1 MYKSVAFFLVFT
13 FFQVSFSQFELPNAP
28 KKLSEGVAP
37 NWTPSP
43 DREAVDTCG
52 PYFNNYVGLVKTTDL
67 YFEELR
73 TGNAFDFN
81 PYAGRGQRFH
91 ANQAI
96 EISGL
101 QFYSFQNNP
110 LVDSLMVVTLLY
122 DYDELIDSIGVE
134 LARDTV
140 WVTHTAF
147 TPLLVDLEVNSY
159 FDEPVIVSED
169 YIVALYTSTN
179 DSLKIITNSAV
190 DGDGDGEGVSFA
202 YYNNPVAPSFTGW
215 YATLPIFGPSYDL
228 DYLINPLVRYK
239 LHDDFTLSDDSICPT
254 IVSGACVDYTQ
265 VANFSDPHYN
275 RFAGTPAIKV
285 SWNWGDGFQNT
296 NLTTLCHTY
305 ETSGTYTITLR
316 DSIRRHDFFDF
327 TCAIARTKTIV
338 VLDSIVANATS
349 TASGL
354 SGSFTSLSVAID
366 SVAWNFGDGTTS
378 NELNPVHTFP
388 TIGSYDVWYYAYGP
402 CNTDSLM
409 ISFDA
414 TDAGIMASASNCSF
428 YPNPANDQLT
438 IQASPV
444 YSRVEIV
451 NMLGKTVL
459 ITPLETGYAKIN
471 TSDLA
476 NGTYLVQLT
485 GENYKSVNFFVVR
498 H

>member
-354 SGSFTSLSVAID
+354 SGSFTSL
-366 SVAWNFGDGTTS
+366 
-378 NELNPVHTFP
+378 
-388 TIGSYDVWYYAYGP
+388 
-402 CNTDSLM
+402 
-409 ISFDA
+409 
-414 TDAGIMASASNCSF
+414 
-428 YPNPANDQLT
+428 
-438 IQASPV
+438 
-444 YSRVEIV
+444 
-451 NMLGKTVL
+451 
-459 ITPLETGYAKIN
+459 
-471 TSDLA
+471 
-476 NGTYLVQLT
+476 
-485 GENYKSVNFFVVR
+485 
-498 H
+498 